1 MSSLRLSYYIFE
13 GAALKTQPME
23 DVNRYRSKGVRYV
36 EFDKN
41 LYGAGEGGFQKIS
54 GLLTGTGKVVVDLA
68 DKHIILRKSG
78 EPLHDPEIVSL
89 LKMIN
94 EFIPEFGDY
103 NVSKF
108 LVNSS
113 NGYSKLMSLGVSIND
128 LLKGVKVKSGEYGRY
143 KRGDDTK
150 FGQYKFEVLKDI
162 QDLEWYHATKRS
174 NLDGIKKRGLVPSK
188 EFDKEE
194 LQKHGW
200 TDVNFDLQNV
210 VYLTNSY
217 DRVLSIGKE
226 LTKKFGED
234 ALILKISGAAL
245 NNEAKLVVDE
255 DWLRDYYTGAI
266 VWSDDSV
273 AGEYPEYVG
282 SLTDSVI
289 SGIGYKGVIP
299 FSFIETVEVIQY
311 EDEL

>member
-13 GAALKTQPME
+13 GAALKAQAME

-41 LYGAGEGGFQKIS
+41 LYGVGEGGFQKIS
-54 GLLTGTGKVVVDLA
+54 SLLTGAGKVVVDLA
-68 DKHIILRKSG
+68 GKHIILRKSG

-108 LVNSS
+108 LVNPS
-113 NGYSKLMSLGVSIND
+113 NGYSKLMSLGVSVND
-128 LLKGVKVKSGEYGRY
+128 LLRGVKVKSGEYGRY

-150 FGQYKFEVLKDI
+150 FGQYKFEVLKEV

-188 EFDKEE
+188 EFDKED

-200 TDVNFDLQNV
+200 TDINFDLQNA

-226 LTKKFGED
+226 LVKKFGED

-245 NNEAKLVVDE
+245 SDEIKLVVDE

-273 AGEYPEYVG
+273 AGEHPEYVG

-299 FSFIETVEVIQY
+299 FSFIKIVEVIQY